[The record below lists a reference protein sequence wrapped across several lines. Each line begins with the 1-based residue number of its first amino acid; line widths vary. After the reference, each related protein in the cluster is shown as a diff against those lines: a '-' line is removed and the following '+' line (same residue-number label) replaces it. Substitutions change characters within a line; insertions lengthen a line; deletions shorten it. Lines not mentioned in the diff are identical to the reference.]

1 MLVTS
6 KEMLEKARRE
16 HYAVPAMNTQ
26 GGNYDIIWAICRAA
40 EEMHSPAILAHY
52 VATGAYSGDD
62 WFVEVCK
69 WCANK
74 VSVPIAIHLDHGDSF
89 DICMKSLKNGFTS
102 LMIDGSTKPIEENA
116 RLTNEVIK
124 VAKCF
129 DVPVE
134 AEIGELLR
142 LDEAGAQMENKNVA
156 NPEQV
161 RQFLNLCQP
170 DSLAIGIGNAHG
182 YYKGE
187 PDIKLEV
194 LEEVRKFTDIP
205 FVLHGCTGMREDI
218 IKEAIKL
225 GVAKINFGTEIRY
238 KYVEHY
244 EEALKTNH
252 QGHSW
257 KLSQLAKN
265 SELTYK
271 EMYQQP
277 ASFQAV
283 NDTLEDIFK
292 TLDKVFFGEK
302 KYDELIFTGCGTSL
316 YLAQASAAAFST
328 YTGIPSKGV
337 PCSELYYFPETYV
350 KEGRN
355 VLILPITR
363 KSYTTEV
370 RMAIDKVRTYPQV
383 TTLAITCDKDS
394 EKYNDYYILS
404 PDTAE
409 DSVIM
414 TRSFTSMLYMAVI
427 MAMYVGGKKDE
438 IAAMKDYAPYSEK
451 VLKEMDELSAKIM
464 NEHKNLNLYI
474 ILGQGIYY
482 GVANECMNK
491 MKEMGLSNSEGYYD
505 LEYRHGPMSLV
516 DENTL
521 IVCLSNKACR
531 DGDKALMEQ
540 MKSYGAIVAVLGGEL
555 GDTFDQIADYVYSMD
570 KEWNDMQYSAII
582 GFIGQLLGYYIAD
595 SKNLDADSPRHLT
608 QAIVLK

>member
-1 MLVTS
+1 
-6 KEMLEKARRE
+6 
-16 HYAVPAMNTQ
+16 
-26 GGNYDIIWAICRAA
+26 
-40 EEMHSPAILAHY
+40 
-52 VATGAYSGDD
+52 
-62 WFVEVCK
+62 
-69 WCANK
+69 
-74 VSVPIAIHLDHGDSF
+74 
-89 DICMKSLKNGFTS
+89 MK
-102 LMIDGSTKPIEENA
+102 
-116 RLTNEVIK
+116 
-124 VAKCF
+124 
-129 DVPVE
+129 
-134 AEIGELLR
+134 
-142 LDEAGAQMENKNVA
+142 
-156 NPEQV
+156 
-161 RQFLNLCQP
+161 
-170 DSLAIGIGNAHG
+170 
-182 YYKGE
+182 
-187 PDIKLEV
+187 
-194 LEEVRKFTDIP
+194 
-205 FVLHGCTGMREDI
+205 
-218 IKEAIKL
+218 
-225 GVAKINFGTEIRY
+225 
-238 KYVEHY
+238 
-244 EEALKTNH
+244 
-252 QGHSW
+252 
-257 KLSQLAKN
+257 KN

-451 VLKEMDELSAKIM
+451 VLKEMDELSAKLM

-491 MKEMGLSNSEGYYD
+491 MKEMGL
-505 LEYRHGPMSLV
+505 V

-540 MKSYGAIVAVLGGEL
+540 MKSYGATVAVFGGEL

-570 KEWNDMQYSAII
+570 KGWNDMQYSAII
-582 GFIGQLLGYYIAD
+582 GFIGQLLGYYIAE